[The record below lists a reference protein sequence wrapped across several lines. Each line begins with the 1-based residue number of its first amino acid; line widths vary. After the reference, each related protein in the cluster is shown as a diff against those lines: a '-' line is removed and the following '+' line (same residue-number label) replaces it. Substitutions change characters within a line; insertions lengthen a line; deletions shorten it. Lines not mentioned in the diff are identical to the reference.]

1 MYCGMKPNRT
11 DELKRVVVV
20 FCCVLNGCEWLV
32 LFSLQTILEH
42 TASQLVQVNNILRKN
57 LCIRTANILDF
68 NIFVVS
74 CENLVG

>member
-57 LCIRTANILDF
+57 MCIRTANILDF
-68 NIFVVS
+68 KD
-74 CENLVG
+74 L